1 MADLISA
8 DIVVPLK
15 QRMAE
20 FRESLE
26 GNYSTA
32 LLEGDEVLAGP
43 QVPADALESILSGG
57 ESESNLGAMVS
68 RCIDDCLVSVQKLR
82 SLADLKALSATG
94 AFVGCYGEKI
104 ENYGAE
110 SDAGEEGARQQ
121 AVILRDCV
129 TLSVSSLAACQVQK
143 VTASLTAIHR
153 NLTLKLDRAPA
164 AERSAAITVLSALTP
179 VVQQLTQ
186 AFCALLDGVVM
197 QYKSVGKLL
206 YVTVRIFRTLLS
218 KGICS
223 ATVEDGEG
231 EGSGDLSGMLFE
243 DDVEGTGMGEGEG
256 KKDVSDQIEN
266 EEQLLGLKDD
276 VPKDGGKHLVSV
288 SISAVHSVP
297 NTCAC

>member
-1 MADLISA
+1 
-8 DIVVPLK
+8 
-15 QRMAE
+15 
-20 FRESLE
+20 
-26 GNYSTA
+26 
-32 LLEGDEVLAGP
+32 
-43 QVPADALESILSGG
+43 
-57 ESESNLGAMVS
+57 MVS

-82 SLADLKALSATG
+82 SLADLNTLSATG

-104 ENYGAE
+104 ENYAAAEGAGAE
-110 SDAGEEGARQQ
+110 EAEGAARQQ

-143 VTASLTAIHR
+143 VTTSLAVIHR
-153 NLTLKLDRAPA
+153 HLAQKLDRA
-164 AERSAAITVLSALTP
+164 SAAQRTAAVTVVSAMTP

-276 VPKDGGKHLVSV
+276 VPKDGGKNQSFVLHLTCITFCYSNVRLLT
-288 SISAVHSVP
+288 VP
-297 NTCAC
+297 PLQMRRSHRRRRR